1 MARPKGVG
9 FALFGANVVHRALAV
24 FVKDTV
30 VMREQLF
37 QAKSSIDDSYK
48 LTGKRLNRQ
57 IQFLSHFFN
66 FFDRDKDKARR
77 ASATFATPGTG
88 KYHSLSFSFC
98 RMPATINRARKTM
111 VTIPTTVASSWIL
124 QNKGFNMIANHVR
137 MFPFFSEE

>member
-9 FALFGANVVHRALAV
+9 LALCGADVVHCAFAI

-30 VMREQLF
+30 VVGKQLF

-77 ASATFATPGTG
+77 AGATFATPGTG
-88 KYHSLSFSFC
+88 KESFS
-98 RMPATINRARKTM
+98 
-111 VTIPTTVASSWIL
+111 VL
-124 QNKGFNMIANHVR
+124 QFLPYAGHDKQSKKNNGH
-137 MFPFFSEE
+137 